1 MINIRE
7 KVESFLDKTSSY
19 MLSGKRKQKTTLCRL
34 NYFKLY
40 LIFQIKVKKNHLN
53 IFFNEPFKMT
63 LLEMIIMMSIKDDY
77 KMIDSPS

>member
-19 MLSGKRKQKTTLCRL
+19 MLSGKRKQKTTICRL

-40 LIFQIKVKKNHLN
+40 LILWYLPNKSEKKNPLN
-53 IFFNEPFKMT
+53 IFLMNRLKWLF
-63 LLEMIIMMSIKDDY
+63 
-77 KMIDSPS
+77 